1 MPVLRYEL
9 AQMCMQHTSLAGA
22 APMACTRN
30 ACTQRESSAPPG
42 HGHPV
47 RLRGFVGQK
56 EWAWLVPRNVH
67 GTSVSGVA

>member
-9 AQMCMQHTSLAGA
+9 AQMFLQRTSLAGA
-22 APMACTRN
+22 TPMDCTRN

-47 RLRGFVGQK
+47 RLRG
-56 EWAWLVPRNVH
+56 W
-67 GTSVSGVA
+67 